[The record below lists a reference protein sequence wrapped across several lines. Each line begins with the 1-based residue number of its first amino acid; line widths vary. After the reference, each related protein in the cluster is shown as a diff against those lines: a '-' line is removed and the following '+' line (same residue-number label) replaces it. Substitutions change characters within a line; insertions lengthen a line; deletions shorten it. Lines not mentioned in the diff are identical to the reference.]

1 MFKLSLN
8 TSNVA
13 FIDYGT
19 EEVKR
24 ILLEVAEKVQNG
36 ITEGKI
42 IDINGNR
49 IGKWELN
56 EE

>member
-1 MFKLSLN
+1 MFKLSFN
-8 TSNVA
+8 TSNAA